1 MLTKEAKNKSNC
13 FKNRF
18 YFNSARSAFFN
29 LLKNLNLKND
39 DIILFPAYIGQSPF
53 EGSGVFDP
61 VRNLKLN
68 YKFYK
73 VNEDLSVNMD
83 DIKNT
88 VKKTKI
94 KILFVIHY
102 FGFPQK
108 NIKEIADYCLKN
120 NIILIE
126 DCAHSL
132 LSTAGGFET
141 GMFGDFALFS
151 VHKICSSENGGF
163 LQVNNNNK
171 FEFDRFNID
180 NNDLLQFLNADMKTV
195 SVIRKANYEYYLEK
209 LKDTDLYE
217 IFYKELP
224 ENVVPL
230 NFPILIKNADRYEIY
245 KKLIALNVP
254 CVSLWHTL
262 IKEIDKELYPVS
274 KKISASILNLPVHQ
288 DITKDD
294 IDYIISKLNSL

>member
-29 LLKNLNLKND
+29 LLKNLNLKSED
-39 DIILFPAYIGQSPF
+39 TILFPAYIGQSPV

-68 YKFYK
+68 YQFYK
-73 VNEDLSVNMD
+73 VNEDLSVDFEN
-83 DIKNT
+83 IK
-88 VKKTKI
+88 KIAEETKI

-102 FGFPQK
+102 FGFVQR
-108 NIKEIADYCLKN
+108 NIEEIAKYCKGN

-132 LSTAGGFET
+132 LSRVKDKQAGT
-141 GMFGDFALFS
+141 FGDFSLFS
-151 VHKICSSENGGF
+151 IHKICSSQNGGF
-163 LQVNNNNK
+163 LEVKNNN
-171 FEFDRFNID
+171 FEYSRFNID
-180 NNDLLQFLNADMKTV
+180 NEDLLQFVNADIDVISYKRKT
-195 SVIRKANYEYYLEK
+195 NYEYYLKK
-209 LKDTDLYE
+209 LKDTNLYE
-217 IFYKELP
+217 IFYKDIPQE
-224 ENVVPL
+224 VVPL

-245 KKLIALNVP
+245 KKLLAVNVP

-262 IKEIDKELYPVS
+262 ISEINQEYFPISKRISKE
-274 KKISASILNLPVHQ
+274 ILNLPVHQ
-288 DITKDD
+288 DITFED
-294 IDYIISKLNSL
+294 IDYIVSKINSI